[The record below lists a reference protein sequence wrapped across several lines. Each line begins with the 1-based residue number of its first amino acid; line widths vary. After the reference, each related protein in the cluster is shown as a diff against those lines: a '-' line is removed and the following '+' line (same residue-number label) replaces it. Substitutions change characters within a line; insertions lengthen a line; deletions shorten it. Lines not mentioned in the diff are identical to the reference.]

1 MNQLYHYLARG
12 LALLLVV
19 IMMFSV
25 LWAVFSPAEEN
36 KEVNISFSGILDGS
50 MYDDLENWY
59 TGNFPGQDF
68 FAEKF
73 ADLQDWYTIV
83 DEVRIIE

>member
-19 IMMFSV
+19 IMMFSL
-25 LWAVFSPAEEN
+25 LWAFFAPAKEN
-36 KEVNISFSGILDGS
+36 PEMNFRISGILDGS

-59 TGNFPGQDF
+59 TDNFPGQDF
-68 FAEKF
+68 LAEKF

-83 DEVRIIE
+83 DEVRTTE